1 MSLQTLGSE
10 RLSTFVAPSV
20 CLELFE
26 VRADVVVLVAALVW
40 LLALLAGVAGVS
52 TVGAGATAHGYM
64 HDLLGLLVR
73 LILDCNGL

>member
-1 MSLQTLGSE
+1 MSLQTLGSK

-26 VRADVVVLVAALVW
+26 VRTDVVVLVAALVW
-40 LLALLAGVAGVS
+40 LLALLAGVAGVG
-52 TVGAGATAHGYM
+52 TVGAGSTAYGYM
-64 HDLLGLLVR
+64 HDLLDLLVR